1 MQRPLR
7 IGIAG
12 LGTVGTGVLDALKIH
27 EAMISARAGR
37 PIALAGVSARAR
49 DKRRGEHDLARVAW
63 HDDPVM
69 LARAP
74 DIDLFVELMGGEG
87 DPAKAAVEAA
97 LKAGK
102 PVVTANKALI
112 AHHGLALARL
122 ADRAGVA
129 LAFEASVAG
138 AIPIVKTLRESLS
151 GNRVRRVFGILNGT
165 CNFILTRMSSEGAE
179 FADVLREAQRL
190 GYAEADPSFDIGG
203 FDTAHKLAIL
213 TSLAFGTEISLR
225 SIYIE
230 GIESITR
237 ADIVNADELGYHQAP
252 RCRSADRGRGGAAGP
267 STLVPKGTPIADVEG
282 VDNAVVVKA
291 DMSGDLMLEGKGAAA
306 THGVERHRRY
316 LRHCARRK
324 IAGLRG
330 AGRGADAVP
339 AGGDAGA

>member
-7 IGIAG
+7 IGVAG

-27 EAMISARAGR
+27 EAMIQARAGR
-37 PIALAGVSARAR
+37 PIALAGVSARMR
-49 DKRRGEHDLARVAW
+49 DKRRGEHDLGRVAW
-63 HDDPVM
+63 HDDPVA
-69 LARAP
+69 LARSS

-138 AIPIVKTLRESLS
+138 AIPVVKTLRESLS

-165 CNFILTRMSSEGAE
+165 CNFILTKMSSEGAE

-203 FDTAHKLAIL
+203 FDTGHKSAIL
-213 TSLAFGTEISLR
+213 SSPAFGT
-225 SIYIE
+225 
-230 GIESITR
+230 
-237 ADIVNADELGYHQAP
+237 
-252 RCRSADRGRGGAAGP
+252 
-267 STLVPKGTPIADVEG
+267 
-282 VDNAVVVKA
+282 
-291 DMSGDLMLEGKGAAA
+291 
-306 THGVERHRRY
+306 
-316 LRHCARRK
+316 
-324 IAGLRG
+324 
-330 AGRGADAVP
+330 
-339 AGGDAGA
+339 